1 MRGKLALLTTK
12 GRTFEVSVVISNKPG
27 VREPEGETILHDL
40 VAKSGFEQVES
51 IRAGKYLRVTVRAA
65 DAQSAKRLVEKMC
78 NDLRIFNPAAHSCEV
93 SIGSVPGR

>member
-1 MRGKLALLTTK
+1 LAFFTTK

-51 IRAGKYLRVTVRAA
+51 IRAGKYLRVKVVAPDAA
-65 DAQSAKRLVEKMC
+65 SAKRLVEKMC
-78 NDLRIFNPAAHSCEV
+78 NELRIFNPAAHSCEV
-93 SIGSVPGR
+93 SIGRVPGQ

>member
-1 MRGKLALLTTK
+1 LAFFTTK

-51 IRAGKYLRVTVRAA
+51 IRAGKYLRVKVVAP
-65 DAQSAKRLVEKMC
+65 DAPSAKRIVEKMC
-78 NDLRIFNPAAHSCEV
+78 NELRIFNPAAHSCEV
-93 SIGSVPGR
+93 SVGRVPGQ

>member
-1 MRGKLALLTTK
+1 M
-12 GRTFEVSVVISNKPG
+12 VISNKPG

-51 IRAGKYLRVTVRAA
+51 IRAGKHLRVTVVAA
-65 DAQSAKRLVEKMC
+65 DPQSAKRMVEKMC

-93 SIGSVPGR
+93 SLGRVLGK

>member
-1 MRGKLALLTTK
+1 MALPTTK

-51 IRAGKYLRVTVRAA
+51 IRAGRYLRVTVVAA
-65 DAQSAKRLVEKMC
+65 DARSAKALVERMC
-78 NDLRIFNPAAHSCEV
+78 NELRIFNPAAHSCEV
-93 SIGSVPGR
+93 SIGRVPSR

>member
-1 MRGKLALLTTK
+1 LASITTK

-40 VAKSGFEQVES
+40 VSKSGFGQVKS
-51 IRAGKYLRVTVRAA
+51 IRAGKYLRVNVVGD
-65 DAQSAKRLVEKMC
+65 DAKSAKKLVEKMC

-93 SIGSVPGR
+93 TVGRVPVS

>member
-1 MRGKLALLTTK
+1 M
-12 GRTFEVSVVISNKPG
+12 SVVISNKPG

-51 IRAGKYLRVTVRAA
+51 IRAGKYLRVKVVASDSST
-65 DAQSAKRLVEKMC
+65 AKKLVEKMC

-93 SIGSVPGR
+93 SIGRVPSE

>member
-1 MRGKLALLTTK
+1 MALFTTK

-51 IRAGKYLRVTVRAA
+51 IRAGKYLRVKVVAP
-65 DAQSAKRLVEKMC
+65 DAVSAKRLVEKMC
-78 NDLRIFNPAAHSCEV
+78 NELRIFNPAAHSCEV
-93 SIGSVPGR
+93 SVGRMPSQ

>member
-1 MRGKLALLTTK
+1 LAFFTTK

-51 IRAGKYLRVTVRAA
+51 IRAGKYLRVKVVAPDPA
-65 DAQSAKRLVEKMC
+65 SAKRMVVKMC
-78 NDLRIFNPAAHSCEV
+78 NELRIFNPAAHSCEV
-93 SIGSVPGR
+93 SIGRVPGR